1 MKRARTI
8 IFKDDKLLT
17 IKRTKPDKTYWV
29 IPGGGVEDGETC
41 EQAAV
46 REAKEELG
54 LDVKVRK
61 LILKMDSTKPELVGQ
76 EEYFYL
82 CDIIGGELGSGI
94 GPEYNTNTTYV
105 GNYDIEWIEI
115 KDIDN
120 YNLLPI
126 EIQDYIIKLN

>member
-1 MKRARTI
+1 MKRARII

-41 EQAAV
+41 EQAAI

-54 LDVKVRK
+54 LDVKVRE
-61 LILKMDSTKPELVGQ
+61 LALKMDSTKPELIGQ
-76 EEYFYL
+76 EEYFYI
-82 CDIIGGELGSGI
+82 CDITGGELGSGT
-94 GPEYNTNTTYV
+94 GPEYNINTTYV

-126 EIQDYIIKLN
+126 EIKDYIKKLN